1 MGRCKGQIDGKYNI
15 YMTIGRGQF
24 AKYDCERWY
33 RVKLGQDMET
43 MEWCAIK
50 IMKDINSLEKL
61 EKFMNEARLLS
72 LCSEPNIVRM
82 RAVSIAG
89 TLVNQAGH
97 KRNIVYHV
105 TCYAMYGELYQ
116 LIKDTGC
123 FSERLARTYF
133 LQLLKGMCGTI
144 H

>member
-1 MGRCKGQIDGKYNI
+1 
-15 YMTIGRGQF
+15 
-24 AKYDCERWY
+24 
-33 RVKLGQDMET
+33 

-50 IMKDINSLEKL
+50 IMKDMNSLDKL

-72 LCSEPNIVRM
+72 LCSEPSVVGM

-89 TLVNQAGH
+89 TLVNQMGH

-105 TCYAMYGELYQ
+105 TCYAKYGELYQ
-116 LIKDTGC
+116 IIKDTGS

-133 LQLLKGMCGTI
+133 LQLIKGTKRLDE
-144 H
+144 